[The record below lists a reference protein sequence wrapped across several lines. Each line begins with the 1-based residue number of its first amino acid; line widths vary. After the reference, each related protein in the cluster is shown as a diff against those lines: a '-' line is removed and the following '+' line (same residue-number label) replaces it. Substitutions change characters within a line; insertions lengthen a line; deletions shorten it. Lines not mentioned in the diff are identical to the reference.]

1 MRTRSLIMKRMV
13 LVCASISVF
22 LLIGCSNPVNKE
34 NPVNPLPNEEL
45 ARVVI
50 PLPGT
55 DNARAVGL
63 SNARENTN
71 FYEVRFRIGSSGSYT
86 YYSANADASEDSIEL
101 SIPVGNYDVLL
112 LAGYKKPSA
121 NYPLLLASSYALNV
135 NIVLGQKNIINL
147 ELATID
153 IDINSP
159 ASVGL
164 GEAFSAGVVINAKN
178 PLITTFSNVTM
189 YFTRESGWVTATMSS
204 SQPINNVFTYTGAN
218 FTSPI
223 SVGSGLLE
231 IEISLPALFGQ
242 AGNEAWKAADY
253 THLTLGQH
261 YWKEINFIS
270 GQVMPDIEINI
281 TWPE

>member
-1 MRTRSLIMKRMV
+1 MKRMG

-22 LLIGCSNPVNKE
+22 LLLGCPIQANDE
-34 NPVNPLPNEEL
+34 NPDNPPPNEEL

-50 PLPGT
+50 PLPDT
-55 DNARAVGL
+55 NNARAVGL
-63 SNARENTN
+63 TNAKENIN
-71 FYEVRFRIGSSGSYT
+71 FYQVRFRIGSSGSYT

-101 SIPVGNYDVLL
+101 SIPVGEYDVLL
-112 LAGYKKPSA
+112 LAGYKYPSA
-121 NYPLLLASSYALNV
+121 GGGYLLLASSYALNV

-159 ASVGL
+159 ASVGI
-164 GEAFSAGVVINAKN
+164 GEPFSAGVVINAKN
-178 PLITTFSNVTM
+178 PLITFSNVIM

-231 IEISLPALFGQ
+231 IEIFLPALFGQ
-242 AGNEAWKAADY
+242 AGNERWNAADY
-253 THLTLGQH
+253 THPTLGQH

-270 GQVMPDIEINI
+270 GQVMPEIEINI